1 MSDYMGEIHRL
12 SQLILDTL
20 NAQKKYFKT
29 RITDD
34 LIARKKI
41 EKELRDKADSYLEV
55 DQL

>member
-34 LIARKKI
+34 LIASKKL